1 MFFSFLVAGCIVD
14 ATLASPRMEVASV
27 KLSEVAC
34 DFFGG
39 TAPALFAGVG
49 SQNPKGGGA
58 LRAREAKP
66 LSELAASAAIRC
78 ACLSKGPDFQPKSAV
93 SNILICAPLETSPVL
108 GRRLPP
114 TYSDLSWRGLP
125 QSLENRYHRTQA
137 FGGCH
142 AEDSNY
148 FIASSLFRA
157 RKRFRAK

>member
-1 MFFSFLVAGCIVD
+1 VFFSFLVAGCIVD
-14 ATLASPRMEVASV
+14 ATLASPRMEVAGV

-34 DFFGG
+34 DFFWGDRARSFCG
-39 TAPALFAGVG
+39 RGE
-49 SQNPKGGGA
+49 PKSEGRGA
-58 LRAREAKP
+58 LRAREARP
-66 LSELAASAAIRC
+66 LSELAASEAIRC
-78 ACLSKGPDFQPKSAV
+78 ACLSKGPDFQPKSGV

-137 FGGCH
+137 FGGRH